1 MLEGRR
7 SLPLFVS
14 LADFAAIFQF
24 WERGSMLPYLSDS
37 FYKVFRLLIG
47 LSSVKVKQCQDQ
59 FNFILPSVALER
71 RRTKFIVFRLRRL
84 ACRCYI
90 YIVIIDIVLF
100 VFMSAVRL
108 LLCILLFLTSYL
120 MVTKYF
126 HWDIMV
132 CQQHDEPVFPTNVYT
147 QITLNQMNLEK
158 TY

>member
-1 MLEGRR
+1 
-7 SLPLFVS
+7 
-14 LADFAAIFQF
+14 
-24 WERGSMLPYLSDS
+24 MLPYLSDS

-126 HWDIMV
+126 H
-132 CQQHDEPVFPTNVYT
+132 
-147 QITLNQMNLEK
+147 
-158 TY
+158 